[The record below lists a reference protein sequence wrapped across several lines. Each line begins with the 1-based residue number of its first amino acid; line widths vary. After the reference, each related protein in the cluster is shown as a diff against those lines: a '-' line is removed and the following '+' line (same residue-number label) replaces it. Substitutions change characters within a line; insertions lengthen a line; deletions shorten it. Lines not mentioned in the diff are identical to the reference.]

1 MHALVLVS
9 GSVGCCSALGIPGA
23 RCRYDSLFSAV
34 SGLQLAVA
42 GITTGT
48 LLVSQHPTWFS
59 LEKKSGEWRQA
70 ACESETSWKV

>member
-1 MHALVLVS
+1 MPLRLAVQC
-9 GSVGCCSALGIPGA
+9 GIWSAA
-23 RCRYDSLFSAV
+23 RCGWNNNGDVVSLSE
-34 SGLQLAVA
+34 
-42 GITTGT
+42 